1 MTVLTLPGAGALALS
16 VRAKALVFEDPKSV
30 ALLERA
36 REIAPRAG
44 SVLIS
49 GETGTGRELLARHLH
64 DLSPRA
70 GRPFLAV
77 NCSGFSQDAADSELF
92 GLAKGAIEGTP
103 SAKAG

>member
-16 VRAKALVFEDPKSV
+16 VRAKALVFEDPKSI

-36 REIAPRAG
+36 REIAPRAV

-77 NCSGFSQDAADSELF
+77 NCSGFSQDTAEGELF
-92 GLAKGAIEGTP
+92 GQAKCARRATHGSEIE
-103 SAKAG
+103 